1 MIRRFAKLLLNL
13 AICASV
19 STGSMSAQ
27 AAAGVS
33 FVEPADGA
41 TVSNPV
47 RVKFAVSGMRVA
59 PAGEVIE
66 GAGHHHILIDG
77 KPLAK
82 GDVIPAND
90 HAIHYGKGQT
100 EAELTLP
107 PGDHTL
113 TLQFADGAH
122 RSYGPEWSQTIK
134 VHVK

>member
-1 MIRRFAKLLLNL
+1 MIRRFAKPLLDL
-13 AICASV
+13 AVCGCLSV
-19 STGSMSAQ
+19 NWMTAQ

-47 RVKFAVSGMRVA
+47 HLKFAVSGMQVA
-59 PAGEVIE
+59 PAGELIK

-77 KPLAK
+77 KPLQK
-82 GDVIPAND
+82 GEVVPASD

-100 EAELTLP
+100 EADLTLP
-107 PGDHTL
+107 RGEHTL